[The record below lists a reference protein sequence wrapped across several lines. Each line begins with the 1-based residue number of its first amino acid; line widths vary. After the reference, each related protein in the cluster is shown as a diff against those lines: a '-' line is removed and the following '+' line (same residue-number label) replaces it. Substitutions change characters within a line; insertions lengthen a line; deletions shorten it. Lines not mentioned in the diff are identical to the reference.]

1 MQFNGPTIRVP
12 PTVPERMSPP
22 GVVVE
27 NQLRI
32 WAVSRWRGAEELAAF
47 FLRSCFSHLPPGA
60 PRMYRLRRQ
69 YDGDRR
75 GLVVGLYISF
85 TNFFDA
91 RALLGQ
97 VFWIGCEF
105 IMFTVYNIYTDF
117 SSIFR
122 NTHPVHTLPYHFPV
136 VEDLEE

>member
-1 MQFNGPTIRVP
+1 MQFNGPTVRYP
-12 PTVPERMSPP
+12 ATVPERMSPP

-27 NQLRI
+27 RELRI
-32 WAVSRWRGAEELAAF
+32 SAVSRWRGAEELASF
-47 FLRSCFSHLPPGA
+47 FLRTCFSHLLAGA

-69 YDGDRR
+69 YDINRR
-75 GLVVGLYISF
+75 LVVGLYVSF
-85 TNFFDA
+85 TNLFDA